1 MFAVEIVVG
10 DFIVLFPER
19 ESLTLFGARA
29 RRCIIRQ
36 AGNGCKGAFH
46 QLQHFAGAEIE
57 ISLEPALHT
66 GHIRRRSFHKML
78 INVMPFNL
86 ARFNNALRI
95 SKSNDVAFLL
105 TAQLYA
111 SPTGVILP
119 HIDNPNAVFYLLD
132 ALRSIGRFNFCLSN
146 FLSSQIFSA
155 ERSGHDDRVAK
166 AREHIEAV
174 QENIAM
180 FEARLA
186 EESAQVEAYV
196 DELRAQLVEAQ
207 EKLLAAQEV
216 RDEKAKPLQEPG
228 RRRFLDYYDR
238 LRKKYFPVVFRVREG
253 NGCPGCHMVL
263 PASKMQEAQRNA
275 KLADTPEK
283 MNLVACDY
291 CGRLIFK

>member
-1 MFAVEIVVG
+1 MSVI
-10 DFIVLFPER
+10 D
-19 ESLTLFGARA
+19 
-29 RRCIIRQ
+29 
-36 AGNGCKGAFH
+36 
-46 QLQHFAGAEIE
+46 QLLDLQEQDSVIK
-57 ISLEPALHT
+57 SLEKQVHDIPKRRKLEQEKLEDYKRELDQARETLERTQKVEAQSQLDSDQQAAQIAKYEKQRQEVKTNNEYAAL
-66 GHIRRRSFHKML
+66 GRQIDSCRRVK
-78 INVMPFNL
+78 
-86 ARFNNALRI
+86 
-95 SKSNDVAFLL
+95 
-105 TAQLYA
+105 
-111 SPTGVILP
+111 
-119 HIDNPNAVFYLLD
+119 
-132 ALRSIGRFNFCLSN
+132 
-146 FLSSQIFSA
+146 A
-155 ERSGHDDRVAK
+155 EYDERVAK

-186 EESAQVEAYV
+186 EESAQVESYV

-228 RRRFLDYYDR
+228 KRRFLDYYDR